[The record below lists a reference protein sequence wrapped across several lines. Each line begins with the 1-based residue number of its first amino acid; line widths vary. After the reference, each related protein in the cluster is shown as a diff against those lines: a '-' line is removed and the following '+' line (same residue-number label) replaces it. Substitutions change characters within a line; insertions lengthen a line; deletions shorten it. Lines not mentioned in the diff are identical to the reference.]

1 MLPFLCVQHR
11 VGLGTRL
18 GGTYWYS
25 ETDWNNHVQ
34 WSRLNFSAIRTLVWL
49 ARGWVAII
57 TRLAK
62 EAKRSTV
69 YYTLL
74 ISRAQPWTSYFSL
87 FSLTKTRSNLNQH
100 SSGNDR
106 RNNIEHQQLLLKL
119 EGDHRYGSELL
130 QRSLTAA
137 SKYICWTN
145 MKLIHKINIILLIPR
160 EREWW
165 TKIV

>member
-1 MLPFLCVQHR
+1 M
-11 VGLGTRL
+11 RL
-18 GGTYWYS
+18 IETIMSNEAGWTSQPS
-25 ETDWNNHVQ
+25 ELW
-34 WSRLNFSAIRTLVWL
+34 VWL

-145 MKLIHKINIILLIPR
+145 MKLIRKINIIINPKGERMMDKNCLILTATVLFPGQ
-160 EREWW
+160 
-165 TKIV
+165 